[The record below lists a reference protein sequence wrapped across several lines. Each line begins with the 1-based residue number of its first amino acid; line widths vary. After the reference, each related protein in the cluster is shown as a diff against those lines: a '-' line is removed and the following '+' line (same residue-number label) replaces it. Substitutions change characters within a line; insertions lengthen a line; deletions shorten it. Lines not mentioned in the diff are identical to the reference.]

1 LRRATLASEQLAVR
15 AVVVHAIDE
24 PAARFY
30 QHFGFRSLSATPR
43 TLMVTLA
50 ELRAARYP

>member
-1 LRRATLASEQLAVR
+1 VLASEQLAVR

-24 PAARFY
+24 DAALFYARF
-30 QHFGFRSLSATPR
+30 GFHALSATPR

-50 ELRAARYP
+50 EVRAARYP